1 MSTQILHIET
11 YDDLHSVKDKIS
23 LSGSQHLLLVWPL
36 RGKTIADKLELSLIL
51 RHSAAMHIQIAL
63 VTPPR
68 KIAQAAKDLNIPV
81 FPSIRIAQR
90 TPWENLPQDLP
101 APPPGHTAL
110 RSWKILR
117 GLVRKPAHPNPSP
130 PAARASTFLAGVFA
144 FLLLLLAII
153 PSAEISLQPNTVAQ
167 ILQMDISAHPSIHN
181 FNLNGSLPA
190 QILTITVEGRD
201 QINTSGS
208 IAVPITPAVGTV
220 TFTNLTDQAITIPA
234 GTVIHTIDPDGI
246 RFETTEEAALIA
258 EVGAEVS
265 AAVKALQPGEAGNL
279 PAHSLVLVDG
289 ALGLNVIVSNLEPTS
304 GGSQQTN
311 AAPDP
316 ADYDNLKSQLLAA
329 LWENAQQEALSAQY
343 PAALVLSDS
352 PRSTIIL
359 REEFTPKEPQPA
371 SELTLLLQVEYELAV
386 VSKSDLEN
394 MAAAVLDATLPSG
407 YSVQAGTLSISQ
419 LSQPET
425 DAQERTTWKALLQR
439 EIYPDITSEIVA
451 NLVKGKYL
459 GKAGVV
465 LEDLLSLESLPEI
478 SVFPAWWPVM
488 PLLPQRISVTADR

>member
-1 MSTQILHIET
+1 
-11 YDDLHSVKDKIS
+11 
-23 LSGSQHLLLVWPL
+23 
-36 RGKTIADKLELSLIL
+36 
-51 RHSAAMHIQIAL
+51 
-63 VTPPR
+63 
-68 KIAQAAKDLNIPV
+68 
-81 FPSIRIAQR
+81 
-90 TPWENLPQDLP
+90 
-101 APPPGHTAL
+101 
-110 RSWKILR
+110 
-117 GLVRKPAHPNPSP
+117 
-130 PAARASTFLAGVFA
+130 
-144 FLLLLLAII
+144 
-153 PSAEISLQPNTVAQ
+153 
-167 ILQMDISAHPSIHN
+167 MDISAHPSIHN

-201 QINTSGS
+201 QINSSGS
-208 IAVPITPAVGTV
+208 IAVPTKPAVGTV

-234 GTVIHTIDPDGI
+234 GTVIRTIDPDGI
-246 RFETTEEAALIA
+246 RFETTQEAALIA
-258 EVGAEVS
+258 EVGAEIS

-279 PAHSLVLVDG
+279 LAHSLVLVDG

-459 GKAGVV
+459 GKAGVA